1 MNFFN
6 FHASI
11 LTESGKNKKPTVGKP
26 ALPKFGAFALNTYCL
41 TVSERV
47 DMRIE
52 HAFNTPYP
60 YFNTVSPE
68 ALPGLRLVA

>member
-1 MNFFN
+1 
-6 FHASI
+6 
-11 LTESGKNKKPTVGKP
+11 
-26 ALPKFGAFALNTYCL
+26 
-41 TVSERV
+41 
-47 DMRIE
+47 MRIE